1 MEVEGHDRLLLRGAG
16 VPGGELNARFNWVAS
31 PATTQA
37 EFFKGVSLGE
47 SQAAMHHHHTYW
59 GGGRYPTGE
68 ISSQHIFL
76 WLLDTRL
83 RYTPVVSSP
92 PAPLQAFKHT
102 FNTQTHC
109 IPPVKKHVQ

>member
-47 SQAAMHHHHTYW
+47 SQAAMHHHTYW
-59 GGGRYPTGE
+59 GGE
-68 ISSQHIFL
+68 ISHWRNIL
-76 WLLDTRL
+76 TAYLLVAT
-83 RYTPVVSSP
+83 
-92 PAPLQAFKHT
+92 
-102 FNTQTHC
+102 
-109 IPPVKKHVQ
+109 